1 MKNVLPALAVTLALS
16 TAVAFGQSSFQAILS
31 GANENPVNASPGTG
45 LGTLILSAD
54 QSTITVNESWSGLT
68 ANATLSHIHGPA
80 APGVNAGV
88 LFPFSGVP
96 SATSGSIPQQ
106 SFAINA
112 TQVGYLMSGLL
123 YFNVHTGNFPGGEI
137 RGQIVPVP
145 EPGALALL
153 GLGLAAIG
161 WKLRRRA

>member
-1 MKNVLPALAVTLALS
+1 MKKLLPTLVVGLAFS
-16 TAVAFGQSSFQAILS
+16 TGIAFGQSSFQAVLL
-31 GANENPVNASPGTG
+31 GANENPVNSSPGTG
-45 LGTLILSAD
+45 LGTLVLSAD

-68 ANATLSHIHGPA
+68 APATLSHIHGPA

-106 SFAINA
+106 SFAISA
-112 TQVGYLMSGLL
+112 TQVGYLMNGLL

-137 RGQIVPVP
+137 RGQILPVP

-153 GLGLAAIG
+153 GLGLAAAG